1 MCSMDTDY
9 RLIREDDAAAII
21 EFMTVIGGDT
31 DNLPFSASDFASVD
45 PEDEKYVIREIRKGR
60 NIYAIAVSDGKII
73 GSCEIR
79 AQGDRTRIRHRAD
92 IAIAVRKDFWGMG
105 IAKHL
110 LDYSLAEA
118 KDRGFTKICLEVRSD
133 NDRARRFY
141 ETNGFFHEGGD
152 SRLFLIDGR
161 YVSGE
166 HYGIEL

>member
-110 LDYSLAEA
+110 LD
-118 KDRGFTKICLEVRSD
+118 
-133 NDRARRFY
+133 
-141 ETNGFFHEGGD
+141 
-152 SRLFLIDGR
+152 
-161 YVSGE
+161 
-166 HYGIEL
+166 